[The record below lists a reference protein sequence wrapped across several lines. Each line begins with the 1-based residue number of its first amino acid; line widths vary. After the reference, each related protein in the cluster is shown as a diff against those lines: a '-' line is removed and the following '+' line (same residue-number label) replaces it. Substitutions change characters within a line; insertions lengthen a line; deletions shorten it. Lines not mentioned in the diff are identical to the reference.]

1 MSTSSPLLSA
11 IVLRYTDYGEVD
23 RIVHLLTKEHGQ
35 ISAMVRGARTSTKK
49 YSGLIDLGN
58 IIEVEFSSTQRD
70 LWVIKKAHGLQS
82 MLRTRT
88 NLHKLAF
95 LSYACELV
103 SMAAQAGNPEPK
115 LFGLLSQLLKILE
128 EEDGVVG
135 PRFRIAFEIKL
146 LSFAGYMPQ
155 LSTCPAC
162 QQKIH
167 DPAAIFYTEASAFHL
182 SCLPS
187 MESPEDSMAPCD
199 VSWLKS
205 CSMALRT
212 PMLDSLSIPMPK
224 GPQWAFSEIITRQYQ
239 KKIQSR
245 TFLQSIEST

>member
-1 MSTSSPLLSA
+1 MSQSSSLISA
-11 IVLRYTDYGEVD
+11 IVLRYTDYGDAD
-23 RIVHLLTKEHGQ
+23 RIVHLLTKEHGL

-58 IIEVEFSSTQRD
+58 VIEVEFSSTQRD
-70 LWVIKKAHGLQS
+70 LWVIKKAQGLQS

-115 LFGLLSQLLKILE
+115 LFGLLAQLLKILE
-128 EEDGVVG
+128 EEDGVLG
-135 PRFRIAFEIKL
+135 ARFRIAFEIKL

-155 LSTCPAC
+155 LSICPAC
-162 QQKIH
+162 QKKIS
-167 DPAAIFYTEASAFHL
+167 DPAAIFYTEASAFHQA
-182 SCLPS
+182 CLPS
-187 MESPEDSMAPCD
+187 MEHPERSMAP
-199 VSWLKS
+199 SALAWLKAS
-205 CSMALRT
+205 HIALRT
-212 PMLDSLSIPMPK
+212 PMLDSLSIPMPD

-245 TFLQSIEST
+245 SFLQSIEST